1 LVCSVLKGLKV
12 KKDLKEVLISK
23 EQFCPQPEDDIQSKK
38 RSRAVFENTTDAR
51 ILNEEGR
58 LQKLK
63 DKKEKRDSSQK
74 KLKKMK
80 LAKDKLPEKSKEGL
94 IQVDLKK
101 NNSDN
106 TETELNDF
114 ITGLK
119 DGSHEILA
127 EFITESPSG
136 YTFCLSLPIGTEI
149 FGLISKKDIVSFF
162 A

>member
-1 LVCSVLKGLKV
+1 
-12 KKDLKEVLISK
+12 
-23 EQFCPQPEDDIQSKK
+23 
-38 RSRAVFENTTDAR
+38 
-51 ILNEEGR
+51 
-58 LQKLK
+58 
-63 DKKEKRDSSQK
+63 
-74 KLKKMK
+74 MK